1 MSDEFFCVFCRKP
14 IAGKRKRSARYCGL
28 GCRNTVIA
36 ARRKEETLKNRNLKE
51 MIVKVHADWLT
62 TFHHELLTWAIPE
75 AGGYQVGLW
84 IGQMTYWFPSM
95 SEGTRLRNT
104 LLRTRSRHSFFSLD
118 PFEPPTVPLIAEY
131 QIRFVQKI
139 PPHPVLPIQKDE
151 WRKWIPYAVPIR
163 PLPFNLRAVPRD
175 LR

>member
-1 MSDEFFCVFCRKP
+1 MSVEFFCVFCRKP
-14 IAGKRKRSARYCGL
+14 IAGNKKRSARYCGL
-28 GCRNTVIA
+28 ECRNSVLA
-36 ARRKEETLKNRNLKE
+36 ARRKEGTLRNRNHKE
-51 MIVKVHADWLT
+51 MIVKVHEDWLT
-62 TFHHELLTWAIPE
+62 KFHDELLTWAIPE

-95 SEGTRLRNT
+95 PEGVKLRNT
-104 LLRTRSRHSFFSLD
+104 LLRTRSRDSFFSLD

-139 PPHPVLPIQKDE
+139 PPHPVLPIQKE
-151 WRKWIPYAVPIR
+151 MWRKWIPYAVPIR

-175 LR
+175 RR